1 MRYAR
6 YSPKSAVLD
15 DREATT
21 ISQLKQLIHA
31 DTNTRLDPHSV
42 RHDDVHPYPG

>member
-15 DREATT
+15 DRETTT
-21 ISQLKQLIHA
+21 ISQLILIHA
-31 DTNTRLDPHSV
+31 DTNPRPDPHSV